1 MARVIDLEN
10 SMDRLTLRVEK
21 LEAFMNKSQQS
32 HEEEKYDVDVDEDG
46 PFVTDAEEEE
56 PKE

>member
-21 LEAFMNKSQQS
+21 LEAFMNESKPANK
-32 HEEEKYDVDVDEDG
+32 EEYDVDVDEDG
-46 PFVTDAEEEE
+46 PFVTDAEEKE

>member
-1 MARVIDLEN
+1 MARVINLEN

-21 LEAFMNKSQQS
+21 LEAFMKESQPANK
-32 HEEEKYDVDVDEDG
+32 EEYDVDVDEDG

>member
-21 LEAFMNKSQQS
+21 LEAFMNESKPANT
-32 HEEEKYDVDVDEDG
+32 EEYDVDVDEDG
-46 PFVTDAEEEE
+46 PFVTDAEEKA

>member
-1 MARVIDLEN
+1 MARVINLEN

-21 LEAFMNKSQQS
+21 LEAFMKESQPANK
-32 HEEEKYDVDVDEDG
+32 EEYDVDVDEDG

-56 PKE
+56 SKE

>member
-21 LEAFMNKSQQS
+21 LEAFMNESKPANK
-32 HEEEKYDVDVDEDG
+32 EEYDVDVDEDG
-46 PFVTDAEEEE
+46 PFVTDAEEKA